1 MTDILVTAL
10 ALGSLYASSAV
21 ALALIWGTI
30 GMLNLAHGAFITAGA
45 YASLMV
51 VRDLGFPWWTGLLA
65 GAAGG
70 AALGAILHFLL
81 VARIFGRPNFE
92 INIIIVTM
100 AASTIIVDFINNVI
114 GPATARQPFSIEGRI
129 AVGDSSI
136 SWQTLAMAVIC
147 LGMAV
152 GLTMLLKHT
161 SLGRGINA
169 VAQEPTAAR
178 LNGLSVGNV
187 VLRVMMISGAVAG
200 VSGVLITHST
210 AVYPTVGQDPLLK
223 SLIVCVIGGLGSIP
237 GAISAAFLLALL
249 ETLAQFELGTKWGN
263 PVLLIAV
270 VAVLVLRPNGLF
282 GTREI
287 TRN

>member
-10 ALGSLYASSAV
+10 ALGALYASSAV

-45 YASLMV
+45 YASLLV
-51 VRDLGFPWWTGLLA
+51 VRDLGFPWWSGIFA

-70 AALGAILHFLL
+70 AAMGALIHLLL
-81 VARIFGRPNFE
+81 VSRVFGKPNFE
-92 INIIIVTM
+92 INIIILTM
-100 AASTIIVDFINNVI
+100 AAATIIVDLINNVI
-114 GPATARQPFSIEGRI
+114 GPATARQPFSLDGRV
-129 AVGDSSI
+129 ALGGTSLAF
-136 SWQTLAMAVIC
+136 QTVMMAAIC
-147 LGMAV
+147 LGLAI
-152 GLTMLLKHT
+152 GLGQLLKHT
-161 SLGRGINA
+161 SLGRSINA

-178 LNGLSVGNV
+178 LNGLSVGGV
-187 VLRVMMISGAVAG
+187 VRKVMMLSGAVAG
-200 VSGVLITHST
+200 VSGVLVTHST

-237 GAISAAFLLALL
+237 GAVAAAFLLALL
-249 ETLAQFELGTKWGN
+249 ETLAQFGLGTKWGN

-282 GTREI
+282 GSRDI
-287 TRN
+287 ARN